1 MIDFIHTLLTQSGFA
16 FFLSGMGLITLA
28 SLLRATPVIT
38 REKLSLQ
45 CLMPGLFMLGF
56 SRVLFAYSD
65 ISLSRSLVFASDIFK
80 IAALHFFLEF
90 IRRNLHR
97 ICDTRITA
105 AIHAPALLLF
115 IASHFLTES
124 ATAINGLISLFSFS
138 LCIMGLIATK
148 QLPTPNIN
156 YTRACLIA
164 GLIAAILNTLPLFFA
179 QSMDFPVE
187 NLQARIFLFEI
198 ILVFA
203 ICLIILL
210 GKYRSERRS
219 VDHLN
224 AHSLTSPLLFL
235 LAIVVISIFA
245 TRIFAYMHQHN
256 RQQIEINLDNATES
270 LTQLINQRIHF
281 ASTSS
286 RIMADSPIMAQVID
300 NPDETNKALLEFFLD
315 SFAKNNADGICY
327 LMNTEGLV
335 LAASSKKE
343 LFVGNNL
350 SQRQYFQTALNGHSG
365 SLIDIGLFT
374 NQLGYY
380 SSNPVKRL
388 SDGKIIGVCAVKR
401 NLEDLENYLKLYHP
415 AMLVDPT
422 GNIFLASDRNFSGKR
437 LIMQSAG
444 KSTSTVQQTDDPQIF
459 SFEKSAFAHVT
470 RPIDLPG
477 WHILILAN
485 LREMKNNKIW
495 LFTTIILIT
504 FILITLLHSTILAGE
519 SRSGFEMAREQ
530 FHVVFYHAP
539 ESILIIS
546 RASLKILAANNSML
560 RQFRLT
566 ADAAGKSYTE
576 LLPRQNRSIRNARHN
591 SREKIFKHERDF
603 ALPEGN
609 IFSAEV
615 TGSQIN
621 FAGESAILL
630 LLHDI
635 SAHKQIELEL
645 LAAKNSTEEASQL
658 KTRFFANASHEI
670 RTPITA
676 IIGLTELARSFCN
689 SDEQRRILDLIKTSE
704 KSLLTLLNDILDLSR
719 IEAGKFAIK
728 PVPFNLKTLLNN
740 VIGLI
745 RFKIGEKKL
754 TVHLDFEL
762 VCPDSIISDPDRIR
776 QVLLN
781 LLDNAVKFTEKG
793 RIDIKVSITNKDS
806 GPVLELQVADTGC
819 GIPEDIQGELFL
831 PFIHADTL
839 QRNSERGAGLGLAIS
854 KQIVET
860 MNGNISYSTSPG
872 KGTVFLVTLP
882 IERAT
887 AKDLKA
893 IGEIGVP
900 IPVKLA
906 IKDRPLKFLVADDND
921 INLFLASSIIEKF
934 GGLSCCA
941 KDGIETINLLQ
952 RDSFDAILIDIQM
965 PRLDGI
971 EAIKQ
976 IRSMPAQGG
985 MPIIAVSAFA
995 SNLEKEKAITA
1006 GANFYLS
1013 KPYFPDDLLMAI
1025 KSVMDIEENPNQAD
1039 STTCQADENPVAPAI
1054 SLRQIDLK
1062 ELEIRILKKPE
1073 NIAQISEIF
1082 TRRSTTLLADL
1093 DSCIALEDVQKLRET
1108 CHSIKGLT
1116 GMLAAAKAYTHA
1128 REMEEL
1134 CRDNKFEQA
1143 SLMVAALKVF
1153 ISEIA
1158 EDLSDLTRSA
1168 FKKMV

>member
-1 MIDFIHTLLTQSGFA
+1 MIDFINTLLTQSGFA

-28 SLLRATPVIT
+28 SLLRATPAIT

-56 SRVLFAYSD
+56 SRILFAYSD
-65 ISLSRSLVFASDIFK
+65 ISFIKSLVFASDVFK
-80 IAALHFFLEF
+80 IAALHFFIEF
-90 IRRNLHR
+90 IRRNLKR
-97 ICDTRITA
+97 TGETKIPL
-105 AIHAPALLLF
+105 AIHLPALLIF
-115 IASHFLTES
+115 IAGLFLTKS
-124 ATAINGLISLFSFS
+124 ATTVNALINIFSLF
-138 LCIMGLIATK
+138 LCVLGLKAAK
-148 QLPTPNIN
+148 QLPAPNIH
-156 YTRACLIA
+156 YARACLV
-164 GLIAAILNTLPLFFA
+164 AALVATILNTLPLFFA
-179 QSMDFPVE
+179 MGTTSEAV
-187 NLQARIFLFEI
+187 NLQATFFLFEI
-198 ILVFA
+198 VLVFA

-235 LAIVVISIFA
+235 LAIVVISIFS
-245 TRIFAYMHQHN
+245 TRIFAYIHQHN
-256 RQQIEINLDNATES
+256 RQQIETNLDNATES

-281 ASTSS
+281 ASISS
-286 RIMADSPIMAQVID
+286 KIMADSPIMAQAID
-300 NPDETNKALLEFFLD
+300 NPDETNKTLLEFFLD

-327 LMNTEGLV
+327 LMNTDGLV

-350 SQRQYFQTALNGHSG
+350 SQRQYFQSALNGISG
-365 SLIDIGLFT
+365 SLIDVGLFT

-388 SDGKIIGVCAVKR
+388 ADGKIIGVCTVKR

-415 AMLVDPT
+415 AMLVAPDDS
-422 GNIFLASDRNFSGKR
+422 IFLASERNYSGKK
-437 LIMQSAG
+437 LIMQSAQANE
-444 KSTSTVQQTDDPQIF
+444 STTQQSNDPRFF
-459 SFEKSAFAHVT
+459 SFERSAFAHVT

-477 WHILILAN
+477 WQILILAS

-504 FILITLLHSTILAGE
+504 FILITLLHGTILASE

-539 ESILIIS
+539 ETILIIS

-560 RQFRLT
+560 RQFRL
-566 ADAAGKSYTE
+566 AEDATGKSYTE
-576 LLPRQNRSIRNARHN
+576 LLPTHNRSIRNPRHN
-591 SREKIFKHERDF
+591 PHEKIFKHERDF
-603 ALPEGN
+603 ALPDGK

-676 IIGLTELARSFCN
+676 IIGLTELARSYCN
-689 SDEQRRILDLIKTSE
+689 SDDQRRILDLIKTSE

-728 PVPFNLKTLLNN
+728 PVPFNLKILLNN

-781 LLDNAVKFTEKG
+781 LLDNAVKFTEQG
-793 RIDIKVSITNKDS
+793 RIDIKVSITSKDS
-806 GPVLELQVADTGC
+806 CPTLELQVADTGC
-819 GIPEDIQGELFL
+819 GIPEDIQSELFM
-831 PFIHADTL
+831 PFIHADTF
-839 QRNSERGAGLGLAIS
+839 QRNSDRGAGLGLAIS

-860 MNGNISYSTSPG
+860 MNGRISFSTNPE

-893 IGEIGVP
+893 IGEIGIPV
-900 IPVKLA
+900 PVKLA
-906 IKDRPLKFLVADDND
+906 INNRPLKFLVADDND

-934 GGLSCCA
+934 GGLSSCA
-941 KDGIETINLLQ
+941 KDGVETINMLQ
-952 RDSFDAILIDIQM
+952 GDTFDAILIDIQM

-976 IRSMPAQGG
+976 IRSMSSQSS

-1025 KSVMDIEENPNQAD
+1025 KSVLNIEEKPGQIDGNTIETDEKSGIQAI
-1039 STTCQADENPVAPAI
+1039 A
-1054 SLRQIDLK
+1054 LRQIELK

-1073 NIAQISEIF
+1073 NIAQIAEIF
-1082 TRRSTTLLADL
+1082 TRRSATLLADL
-1093 DSCIALEDVQKLRET
+1093 DSCIELEDVKKLRET
-1108 CHSIKGLT
+1108 CHSIKGLA
-1116 GMLAAAKAYTHA
+1116 GMLAAAKVFTHA

-1134 CRDNKFEQA
+1134 CRDEKFEQA
-1143 SLMVAALKVF
+1143 SLKVAALKDF
-1153 ISEIA
+1153 IMEIA
-1158 EDLSDLTRSA
+1158 EDLTDLTRCA
-1168 FKKMV
+1168 FNKTV